1 VVRTEVDIQEITP
14 DYYLAS
20 IEGEPIG
27 IGIGHPSRWMRD
39 VILAIADPDSQRGI
53 TFESG

>member
-1 VVRTEVDIQEITP
+1 MVRTEVDIQEITP